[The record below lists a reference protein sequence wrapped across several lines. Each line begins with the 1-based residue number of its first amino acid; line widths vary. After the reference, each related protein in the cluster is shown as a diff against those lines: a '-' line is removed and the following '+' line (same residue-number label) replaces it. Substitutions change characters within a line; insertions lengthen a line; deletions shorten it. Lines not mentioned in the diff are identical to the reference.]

1 MRWASSSRSP
11 TGSEES
17 QSPVDAKKILA
28 ECCEIQNFC
37 RLQLVHS
44 DFSTPAMFVSMNN
57 LSVELSI
64 SSEDA
69 DARLLAQAIA
79 CVSFPYRTSFC
90 AFLGCLIDVRKRP
103 GGERRAVVSIPQ
115 HVITT
120 NLRQTFRVPVLP
132 NAGLETSIITA
143 DGTPNPIFVRDITD
157 AGVELEFPDED
168 YPVLLLGSVL
178 LIEFRFRGEAIQRH
192 GEIRRLTGRKVG
204 LSFEANPTD
213 PQENQQAIRMNGLV
227 LAIQQHWLRSR
238 LK

>member
-1 MRWASSSRSP
+1 MAWVTSARSR
-11 TGSEES
+11 TRTEKS
-17 QSPVDAKKILA
+17 QSPLDAKKVLA

-44 DFSTPAMFVSMNN
+44 AFATPAMFVSMNN
-57 LSVELSI
+57 LSVELSV

-79 CVSFPYRTSFC
+79 CVSFPYHTSFC

-103 GGERRAVVSIPQ
+103 GGERRVVVSIPQ

-132 NAGLETSIITA
+132 DCGLATSIMTA
-143 DGTPNPIFVRDITD
+143 DGTPNPVFVRDITD
-157 AGVELEFPDED
+157 AGVEIEFPDED
-168 YPVLLLGSVL
+168 YPALLLGSVL
-178 LIEFRFRGEAIQRH
+178 LVEFRFRGETIRRQ

-213 PQENQQAIRMNGLV
+213 PQESQQAIRMNGLV